1 MIQQQQ
7 NERAR
12 KLQRW
17 LMDQGITSMGP
28 QTAMCLL
35 RIGQE
40 VRAKLPTAEDPD
52 VRAWAERYADAL
64 DEVCIVLSLHQAA
77 AISAF
82 QTFVEAMRHANT
94 E

>member
-1 MIQQQQ
+1 MTQQR

-12 KLQRW
+12 NLQRW

-35 RIGQE
+35 RIARE

-52 VRAWAERYADAL
+52 VKAWAERYADAL
-64 DEVCIVLSLHQAA
+64 EEACIVLSLHQAA
-77 AISAF
+77 AIVGLS
-82 QTFVEAMRHANT
+82 TLVDAMRESKT